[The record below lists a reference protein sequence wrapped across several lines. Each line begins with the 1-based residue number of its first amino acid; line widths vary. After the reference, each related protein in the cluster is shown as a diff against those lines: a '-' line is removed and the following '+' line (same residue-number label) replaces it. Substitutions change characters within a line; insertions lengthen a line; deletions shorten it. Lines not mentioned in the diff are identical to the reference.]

1 MYRSVGKCWL
11 LLGIVV
17 VFVMAAACP
26 AQAGW
31 WTKYYRFVNQT
42 GSDQHYARAILQG
55 LEVVTG
61 FYSGP
66 DPWGGGSSSLI
77 WLAGVPSTAVT
88 SPPQATNGGL
98 IPDGMAVM
106 MGWHCV
112 DASCRL
118 RDLRWLD
125 ANGVASGPVLPTH
138 TWGVPGGGFIIQTG
152 TDTFEWWMCN
162 DTGLPIQVSQAE
174 FMTFS
179 ADLSWED
186 LGDVATYGFT
196 GRQVETIDLLFI
208 DPLYAE
214 VEAAGSGVIPAPA
227 ARSLLRK
234 LDNAAADK
242 DAGLVSYQVD
252 DVDRALWYWGK
263 AIGHMES
270 FKSQITNMDQKKQN
284 GDIPELLAGAWITAA
299 EEIMSLLRDLPV
311 PPLEGVPP
319 VLLPGECFS
328 FEISG
333 GEANALV
340 LHGTIFD
347 DNGNPVLDWVEQTE
361 TVDVPTCAIL
371 ITDPEPAYL
380 WPADH
385 KMVDMTA
392 ELASK
397 FEVYSPSDEATW
409 YFEEVVSNQPEDD
422 TGDGD
427 TEADWII
434 DGQWLVLRAERSGND
449 EARIYTVTVRAVG
462 DNGVPS
468 EPMYLRVFVDHD
480 QGE

>member
-11 LLGIVV
+11 LFGIIV
-17 VFVMAAACP
+17 VFVVVAACP

-42 GSDQHYARAILQG
+42 GYDQHYARAILQG
-55 LEVVTG
+55 LEDVTA

-66 DPWGGGSSSLI
+66 DPWTGGSLSLM

-88 SPPQATNGGL
+88 SPPQGTAYAPIPNGK
-98 IPDGMAVM
+98 AVM
-106 MGWHCV
+106 MGWHAA

-118 RDLRWLD
+118 RDLRWLN
-125 ANGVASGPVLPTH
+125 ANGVASAPVIPTH
-138 TWGVPGGGFIIQTG
+138 AWGVTGGGFIIQTG
-152 TDTFEWWMCN
+152 PDTFEWWMCN

-179 ADLSWED
+179 SMLTWPD
-186 LGDVATYGFT
+186 LGDVATYGLT

-208 DPLYAE
+208 DPLYDAVVTAAE
-214 VEAAGSGVIPAPA
+214 SGDIPAPA

-234 LDNAAADK
+234 LDNATEDK
-242 DAGLVSYQVD
+242 KAGLASYQAD

-263 AIGHMES
+263 AIGHIES
-270 FKSQITNMDQKKQN
+270 FKSQITNMDQKQN
-284 GDIPELLAGAWITAA
+284 GDIPEGLVEVWIPAA
-299 EEIMSLLRDLPV
+299 DEIISLLGDLPV
-311 PPLEGVPP
+311 APLEGVPP

-333 GEANALV
+333 GETNALV
-340 LHGTIFD
+340 LHGTILD
-347 DNGNPVLDWVEQTE
+347 DNGNPVLDWVEQTT

-385 KMVDMTA
+385 KMVDMAA

-397 FEVYSPSDEATW
+397 FEIYSPSYEATW
-409 YFEEVVSNQPEDD
+409 YFDDVVSNQPEDD

-462 DNGVPS
+462 VNGVPS